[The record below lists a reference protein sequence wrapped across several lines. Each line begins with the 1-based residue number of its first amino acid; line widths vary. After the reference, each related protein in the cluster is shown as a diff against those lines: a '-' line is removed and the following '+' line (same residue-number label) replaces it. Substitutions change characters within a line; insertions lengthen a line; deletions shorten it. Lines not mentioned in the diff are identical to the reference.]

1 MKGTPEYRIV
11 DVLDF
16 DEEELCEPTVRAL
29 SGALIDTSGDAWRL
43 SPDHLLQWSIFEGMP
58 PCALNALKG
67 YARHLIRNN
76 APSYVSSQIK
86 HLRVL
91 MRERVKHSLDRS
103 IALECLIERPVFEA
117 LRQGALETVSLANLS
132 AYTGAFVRWY
142 LWSTDAGYPAFDPDV
157 AAEFELVHIGGNPQ
171 GQAVLRQDPN
181 SGPLREVELTALR
194 GALKAAERED
204 TLSTSDLCLTWLFLS
219 FGTNPK
225 NLRLI
230 NEDDLIVTSLP
241 EGGVIYELRI
251 PRIKKRTAG
260 ERDQFRVRR
269 LVPEVG
275 RLLERL
281 IRENHREMDVWP
293 ERERPLFRSP
303 KPREV
308 LMGTAFEAQA
318 HRRPLSWATSRI
330 NEIGRRLNLKSY
342 DGSPLKLSPRRLRYS
357 FATRLVQE
365 GASLQEVADALEH
378 SSTEHVLVYFNARS
392 DLVRRLDQKLA
403 LVLAPIAQAFMG
415 TVIRAE
421 QEAIR
426 GNDPR
431 SRIRHYSGTRE
442 ALEPVGSCGSFGF
455 CGLLAPLACYTCNHF
470 QAWLDAP
477 HEHVLEELECRREL
491 KLEEGAD
498 SRWVQIYDETILAV
512 ALVILRCQEMRSE
525 GECQ

>member
-1 MKGTPEYRIV
+1 MIGEPHYRTI
-11 DVLDF
+11 DVLDL
-16 DEEELCEPTVRAL
+16 DEEEAREPTVRAL

-43 SPDHLLQWSIFEGMP
+43 SPDHILHWSHFEGTRQFV
-58 PCALNALKG
+58 LNALEA
-67 YARHLIRNN
+67 YARYLIRNN
-76 APSYVSSQIK
+76 APAYVNSQLK

-91 MRERVKHSLDRS
+91 TRAKVRRSLDRS
-103 IALECLIERPVFEA
+103 IASDYFIGRPLFESFK
-117 LRQGALETVSLANLS
+117 QEALETVSLSNIS

-194 GALKAAERED
+194 GALKAAEREK
-204 TLSTSDLCLTWLFLS
+204 TLSTSDLCLAWLFLS

-225 NLRLI
+225 NLRLL
-230 NEDDLIVTSLP
+230 NEEDLITTPLAD
-241 EGGVIYELRI
+241 GGVIYELRI
-251 PRIKKRTAG
+251 PRIKKRTPG

-269 LVPEVG
+269 LVPEIG
-275 RLLERL
+275 RLIERL
-281 IRENHREMDVWP
+281 IWENCQEIGVIG
-293 ERERPLFRSP
+293 RERPLFRSP
-303 KPREV
+303 RPRELLV
-308 LMGTAFEAQA
+308 GTAFEAQA
-318 HRRPLSWATSRI
+318 HRRPLSWATSRL
-330 NEIGRRLNLKSY
+330 NEIGRRLKLKSY
-342 DGSPLKLSPRRLRYS
+342 EGSPLKLTPRRLRYS

-365 GASLQEVADALEH
+365 GASLQEVADALDH

-403 LVLAPIAQAFMG
+403 LALAPIAQAFMG
-415 TVIRAE
+415 TLISGE

-477 HEHVLEELECRREL
+477 HEHVLEELETRREL

-498 SRWVQIYDETILAV
+498 PRWVQIYDETILAV
-512 ALVILRCQEMRSE
+512 ALVILRCQEMRAK
-525 GECQ
+525 GELQ